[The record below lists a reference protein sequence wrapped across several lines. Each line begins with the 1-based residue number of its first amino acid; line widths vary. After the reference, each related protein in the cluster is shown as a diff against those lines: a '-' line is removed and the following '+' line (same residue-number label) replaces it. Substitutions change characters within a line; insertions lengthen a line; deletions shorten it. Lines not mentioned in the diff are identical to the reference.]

1 MNAALSTTD
10 PLLPARLGRRSFA
23 DWAARYVERFGF
35 ALTPL
40 EGKRPYL
47 EAWNTDPKLIRDGAQ
62 ARRHWRARPADNI
75 GACLEPSGLVSLDA
89 DYPDG
94 ARLVLA
100 AEGIDLDALIATTP
114 TIVGRAPRLEFKAPA
129 APLSKTAITWP
140 PRTKGEKP
148 VTVLELRA
156 GRCQDVLPPS
166 IHPDTR
172 QPYTWRT
179 PPRDGFPPLPES
191 LLALWLD
198 DAFRLRARNRC
209 PWAEPEPEPSIRA
222 ESALFPCPGRRTG
235 PSVIAAFNAAH
246 DAIAILE
253 AHGYV
258 RAGRKRWKSPQGH
271 GVAGVVLLPSGRVYC
286 HHASDPLGD
295 EKAHDAFDLFALF
308 DHAGDTRAAVRAA
321 AELLGLGGRHA

>member
-1 MNAALSTTD
+1 MSA
-10 PLLPARLGRRSFA
+10 A
-23 DWAARYVERFGF
+23 DWAERYIERFGF

-40 EGKRPYL
+40 DPLDGKRPYL
-47 EAWNTDPKLIRDGAQ
+47 EAWNTDAKLIREAAH
-62 ARRHWRARPADNI
+62 ARRHWRARPADGI

-94 ARLVLA
+94 ARAVLA

-140 PRTKGEKP
+140 PRTEGEKP

-166 IHPDTR
+166 VHPDTR
-172 QPYTWRT
+172 APYTWLT

-198 DAFRLRARNRC
+198 DAFRLRARDRC
-209 PWAEPEPEPSIRA
+209 PWAPPEEPPAP
-222 ESALFPCPGRRTG
+222 LPPRRVGPLQG
-235 PSVIAAFNAAH
+235 PSVIAAFNIAH
-246 DAIAILE
+246 DPIAILE
-253 AHGYV
+253 SHGYQ
-258 RAGRKRWKSPQGH
+258 RAGKRRWKSPNGH
-271 GVAGVVLLPSGRVYC
+271 GIAGVVQLESGKIYC
-286 HHASDPLGD
+286 HHDSDTTLTGGRPVKQRHAL
-295 EKAHDAFDLFALF
+295 DAFDLFALF

-321 AELLGLGGRHA
+321 AELLGMNSGERRT